1 MRIVVLDGY
10 TLNPGDNPWDAVAA
24 LGELTV
30 HDRTP
35 REAIRD
41 RAAGAHM
48 VLTNKTPLDADTIA
62 ALPDL
67 AYIGVLAT
75 GYDVVDIRAAAARSI
90 PVCNVPGYGTEAV
103 AQHVFAFL
111 LELCRRIARHDASV
125 KVGNWSAN
133 KDWCFWETTQIEL
146 TGKTMGIVG
155 FGNMGK
161 RVGQIANAFGMKV
174 LAYSPNTR
182 TMPGYEPFAYVS
194 LDELFARS
202 DVVTLHCPLTDAT
215 RGMVNRVRLASMK
228 QGAILINTA
237 RGPLLDEAAVAAAL
251 NDNHL
256 GGLGVDVVAVEP
268 IRPDNPLLTAKNC
281 LITPHLAWATLTA
294 RQTLMRVTADNI
306 RAFLAGAP
314 TNVVNAPKA

>member
-24 LGELTV
+24 LGDLAV
-30 HDRTP
+30 HERTP
-35 REAIRD
+35 PDAIAE
-41 RAAGAHM
+41 RAAGAQI
-48 VLTNKTPLDADTIA
+48 VLTNKVPLDAATIES
-62 ALPDL
+62 LPDL
-67 AYIGVLAT
+67 ACIGVLAT

-90 PVCNVPGYGTEAV
+90 PVCNVPGYATEAV
-103 AQHVFAFL
+103 AQHVFALL
-111 LELCRRIARHDASV
+111 LELCRRTSRHDASV

-133 KDWCFWETTQIEL
+133 KDWCFWETTQVEL

-161 RVGQIANAFGMKV
+161 RVGEIAHAFGMKV
-174 LAYSPNTR
+174 LAFSPTTR
-182 TMPGYEPFAYVS
+182 TLPGYEPFAHVS

-202 DVVTLHCPLTDAT
+202 DVVTLHCPLNDHT
-215 RGMVNRVRLASMK
+215 RRMVDKVRVASMK
-228 QGAILINTA
+228 QGAFLINTS
-237 RGPLLDEAAVAAAL
+237 RGQLIDEFAVAEAL

-256 GGLGVDVVAVEP
+256 GGLGTDVVSVEP
-268 IRPDNPLLTAKNC
+268 VRDDNPLLTARNC

-306 RAFLAGAP
+306 RAFLAGSP
-314 TNVVNAPKA
+314 VNVVNGVRG